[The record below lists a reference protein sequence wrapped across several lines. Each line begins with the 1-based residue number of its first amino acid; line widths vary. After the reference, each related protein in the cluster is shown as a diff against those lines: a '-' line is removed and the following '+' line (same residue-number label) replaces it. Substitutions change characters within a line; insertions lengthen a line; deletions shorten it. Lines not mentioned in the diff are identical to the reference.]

1 MFNIFKKL
9 KQIITKKEEI
19 AKQLTGA
26 IAVSQKLGVENK
38 QLQKVNEDLI
48 LTNNRLKEDFNS
60 AIERVR
66 YLAEQLKI
74 REAQQQAYE
83 RFNDDNRNY

>member
-9 KQIITKKEEI
+9 KQLLIKKQKM
-19 AKQLTGA
+19 ANQLADA
-26 IAVSQKLGVENK
+26 IAVSQRLGAENK
-38 QLQKVNEDLI
+38 QLRQINEDLI
-48 LTNNRLKEDFNS
+48 LANTKLTEDFNS

>member
-9 KQIITKKEEI
+9 KQIITKKEKM
-19 AKQLTGA
+19 ANQLSDA
-26 IAVSQKLGVENK
+26 IVVAQKLGVENK
-38 QLQKVNEDLI
+38 QLQKINENLI
-48 LTNNRLKEDFNS
+48 STNNKLSNDFNL
-60 AIERVR
+60 AVERVR

>member
-1 MFNIFKKL
+1 MFNIFKKIKQL
-9 KQIITKKEEI
+9 KQQHKM
-19 AKQLTGA
+19 ANQLADA
-26 IAVSQKLGVENK
+26 IAVAQKLGVENK
-38 QLQKVNEDLI
+38 QLQKANEDLI
-48 LTNNRLKEDFNS
+48 LTNNKLKDDFNS

-66 YLAEQLKI
+66 YLAEQLRI